1 MNREQW
7 FWNII
12 EKSHTNRD
20 TLKDILTEF
29 SKDELITFQEI
40 FIDFSSDLQVFP
52 YTEYMEES
60 EDGIEDIA
68 HWVVSKGQEFYNYI
82 INNPQEIPFTLG
94 DKSMQDLYGIADEV
108 CLEKYDD
115 VTGIY

>member
-20 TLKDILTEF
+20 VLKDILTEF
-29 SKDELITFQEI
+29 DKDELIKFQEI

-68 HWVVSKGQEFYNYI
+68 HWVVSKGQEV
-82 INNPQEIPFTLG
+82 PFTLG